1 MKKITPDIDIK
12 IMEALACGESNKN
25 IAKTYGVSPS
35 YVSKIKTGKKV
46 PYIHVASPTL
56 IKDEY
61 FDIYSK
67 NLVELEEILNE
78 TELIVNRSDIVE
90 YLEVQMRKCLIKAKM
105 YNEILKRYR
114 NGK

>member
-1 MKKITPDIDIK
+1 MKKITPNIDIK
-12 IMEALACGESNKN
+12 IMEALACGESNKD

-61 FDIYSK
+61 FEVYNK
-67 NLVELEEILNE
+67 NLEELEKILDE
-78 TELIVNRSDIVE
+78 TELIVNRSDIIE

-105 YNEILKRYR
+105 YNEILTRYR
-114 NGK
+114 NGR